1 MSYWLMKSEPTVFS
15 IDDLARVRVTPWE
28 GVRNYQ
34 ARNFM
39 RDGMRKGDLAFL
51 YHSSCEVPGIMGVM
65 EIGREAYPDPSQFD
79 PGSPYFDPASR
90 PDDPRWL
97 MVDVR
102 YRRRLPRAI
111 TLAELRTHRELA
123 ALALLRRGNRLSI
136 MPVTGKQWQFILA
149 LA

>member
-1 MSYWLMKSEPTVFS
+1 
-15 IDDLARVRVTPWE
+15 
-28 GVRNYQ
+28 
-34 ARNFM
+34 
-39 RDGMRKGDLAFL
+39 
-51 YHSSCEVPGIMGVM
+51 MGVM
-65 EIGREAYPDPSQFD
+65 EICREAYPDPSQFD
-79 PGSPYFDPASR
+79 LRSPYYDPASR